1 MAAPDLERLLAE
13 LLEPDS
19 DVIRRTPARLGLLL
33 TGSSR
38 AQIRQLAAVLLRRRL
53 LGRWKRL
60 DPALRQRLPTLLAE
74 ALERETEHTVTVV
87 LAQLGALVLRRG
99 GLSAWGPLGTWV
111 QEVARDPRPPH
122 QEAALLVLSA
132 ALEAAPQVLAP
143 HGPALAALCRGALA
157 PGVPPSPPAYSLQA
171 LGGLG
176 AMLGDTHTELLR
188 SLLPDILTALK
199 KLLDADEERGTEAL
213 EVLDEFLEAD
223 PATVTPHLRPLLD
236 LCVQVAGDE
245 CWGDAVRVRAL
256 ATVTFLAQKR
266 PKALL
271 RGGLLGQVLGG
282 LLIQS
287 QDSSA
292 LITSHFT
299 EALRRQPRVVLTH
312 LPLPPGLVSCRVL
325 PRLAKA
331 GRSRQQAGSSK
342 RRTSDW
348 MPTE

>member
-1 MAAPDLERLLAE
+1 MLGDTHTE
-13 LLEPDS
+13 LLRSLLPD
-19 DVIRRTPARLGLLL
+19 ILTALKKLLDADEERG
-33 TGSSR
+33 T
-38 AQIRQLAAVLLRRRL
+38 
-53 LGRWKRL
+53 
-60 DPALRQRLPTLLAE
+60 E
-74 ALERETEHTVTVV
+74 ALEVLDEFLEADPATVTPHLRPLLDLCVQV
-87 LAQLGALVLRRG
+87 TPGGLGALVLRRG

-271 RGGLLGQVLGG
+271 RGGAAGAGSGG
-282 LLIQS
+282 APDSITRFIRSDYFPFYFSLIQPCMAPLV
-287 QDSSA
+287 Q
-292 LITSHFT
+292 

-342 RRTSDW
+342 QRTSDW

>member
-19 DVIRRTPARLGLLL
+19 DVIRR
-33 TGSSR
+33 
-38 AQIRQLAAVLLRRRL
+38 IRQLAAVLLRRRL

-236 LCVQVAGDE
+236 LCLQVAGDE

-266 PKALL
+266 PKVRRGALGYT
-271 RGGLLGQVLGG
+271 GGHWEGTGMYWGALGYTGGHWEGTGGHWDILGG
-282 LLIQS
+282 LGGHCGGHW
-287 QDSSA
+287 D
-292 LITSHFT
+292 
-299 EALRRQPRVVLTH
+299 VLGDT
-312 LPLPPGLVSCRVL
+312 G
-325 PRLAKA
+325 
-331 GRSRQQAGSSK
+331 
-342 RRTSDW
+342 SDW
-348 MPTE
+348 GGHWGGTGIFWGHWGALGGY